1 MKKIEFTMK
10 EGLKFRYADI
20 ECNYSVTS
28 YVYLQD
34 FYNGLKWYEDHKND
48 YADYKVRIT
57 EGIHH
62 EPVYQILSLSK
73 ETFIFYYI
81 KNEEKR

>member
-1 MKKIEFTMK
+1 MRKIEFITK
-10 EGLKFRYADI
+10 DGLKFKYADV
-20 ECNYSVTS
+20 ECNYNVSSFT
-28 YVYLQD
+28 YLED
-34 FYNGLKWYEDHKND
+34 FQNGLKWYEDHKED
-48 YADYKVRIT
+48 YADYKVRIV

-73 ETFIFYYI
+73 ESFIYYYI